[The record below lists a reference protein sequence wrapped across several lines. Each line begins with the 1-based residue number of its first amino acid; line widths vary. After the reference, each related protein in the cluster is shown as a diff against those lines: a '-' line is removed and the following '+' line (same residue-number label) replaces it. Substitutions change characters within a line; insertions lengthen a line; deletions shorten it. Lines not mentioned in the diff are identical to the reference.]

1 MLHEF
6 IHSITQL
13 LNSLLGGPVTGLM
26 TAVGIHPQ
34 SPGAPFA
41 DVLTV
46 ELIVALFLLAFFVAA
61 RLTLDVERPNAA
73 QSIAEMLHE
82 FVGSQGE
89 AILGKGFGPHVP
101 FMTMLFLFIVLCNCI
116 GLLPGLETPTAKPF
130 VPLGLALLT
139 FLYYNWH
146 GVRAQGPVGY
156 FKHFLGPV
164 WWISP
169 LLFPVEIISHLARN
183 MSLTV
188 RLYANMLASDLLTLV
203 FFSIL
208 PIALPVVFLGLH
220 FGVAMIQAYVWMLL
234 AFIYVA
240 EATAHE
246 GEEGE
251 EAH

>member
-13 LNSLLGGPVTGLM
+13 LNSLFGGPVTSLI
-26 TAVGIHPQ
+26 TAMHIHPQ
-34 SPGAPFA
+34 SPGAPFD
-41 DVLTV
+41 DVLTL
-46 ELIVALFLLAFFVAA
+46 ELLVAAFLLAFFIVA
-61 RLTLDVERPNAA
+61 RLSLSVERPNPV
-73 QSIAEMLHE
+73 QSVSEMIHE

-89 AILGKGFGPHVP
+89 AIIGHGYEPHVP
-101 FMTMLFLFIVLCNCI
+101 FTTLLFLFIVLCNCV
-116 GLLPGLETPTAKPF
+116 GLLPGIETPTAKPM

-139 FLYYNWH
+139 FLYYNYQ
-146 GVRAQGPVGY
+146 GVRAQGPIGY

-169 LLFPVEIISHLARN
+169 LLFPVEVISHLARN

-240 EATAHE
+240 GAIAHDE
-246 GEEGE
+246 VPD
-251 EAH
+251 

>member
-1 MLHEF
+1 MLHSF
-6 IHSITQL
+6 VQSITQL
-13 LNSLLGGPVTGLM
+13 LNSLLGGPVTALM
-26 TAVGIHPQ
+26 TAIGIHPQ
-34 SPGAPFA
+34 NPGAPFA
-41 DVLTV
+41 DVLTL
-46 ELIVALFLLAFFVAA
+46 ELLVAVFLLAFFIVV
-61 RLTLDVERPNAA
+61 RLTLNVERPSPV
-73 QSIAEMLHE
+73 QSIAEIIHE

-89 AILGKGFGPHVP
+89 AILGHGFEPHLP
-101 FMTMLFLFIVLCNCI
+101 FMSMLFLFILLCNCL
-116 GLLPGLETPTAKPF
+116 GLLPGIETPTAKPF
-130 VPLGLALLT
+130 VPLGLAMLT
-139 FLYYNWH
+139 FLYYNWQ

-156 FKHFLGPV
+156 AKHFLGPV

-169 LLFPVEIISHLARN
+169 LLFPVEVISHLARN

-240 EATAHE
+240 QAIAHE
-246 GEEGE
+246 EEDD
-251 EAH
+251 AH